1 MGSMCSQDEQEITHD
16 ELLKSATLD
25 FEKQNDILDQLT
37 HERYKAV
44 CKIQGLSRGYLVR
57 KRINALVNLMNK
69 KNNYNKS
76 EQNKKERL

>member
-1 MGSMCSQDEQEITHD
+1 MGSICSQEEQEINNN

-25 FEKQNDILDQLT
+25 FDKQNDILDQLT
-37 HERYKAV
+37 HERYKAA
-44 CKIQGLSRGYLVR
+44 CKIQSLSKGYLVR

-76 EQNKKERL
+76 EQNKK